1 MLASAASN
9 RFIIFERSTWD
20 RLAPIPH
27 LGSRMS
33 LFRSP
38 SRPTAL
44 LLLAALLVWPALARA
59 GGGPVPEY
67 APVPGDWNPP
77 ALTFPGNRI
86 TLLEAVR
93 LTLEN
98 DPNLRLQ
105 EQSTR
110 SQRGAFLSEKG
121 AFDPTISGDASWLFT
136 QQSLRLTQIAAEK
149 STRSD
154 FDKAITAAQN
164 DTAVAQANLD
174 EVNRI
179 AANPDTFRTNSSDP
193 DVLQFA
199 LNVAQLNQLIANETD
214 PAKKADLLAQRSLL
228 LQAGV
233 ASFGATL
240 AGKQASEQKARD
252 DRAKLG
258 DVPKV
263 IQENKVDLNLSMS
276 FPYRDGVTAGLFAS
290 GSYDANGYKG
300 RAKQTSLGG
309 LGIED
314 VYTAEIGF
322 SLNISLLRGRGTDA
336 TGAFEKAA
344 GIDYEAS
351 ELILKQT
358 ASSSVA
364 NTIVAYWNLVAAQEF
379 LEISRNAAGRGDK
392 RLAVTDALIE
402 GDELPRAER
411 TRSLASQAT
420 DAAQV
425 ASSERAVNE
434 ARVTLART
442 IGLAVTEPANAPL
455 AADPFPPVPDAGA
468 LSALAPSP
476 FIDLALQRRWDRQAT
491 AKLRESGGVL
501 TTAAR
506 TALRPRLDFAGR
518 ISANTIA
525 ETSLAQTANAW
536 TGPGWQASLQ
546 FEKPVGNNAAKGRLL
561 QSEADLAQR
570 SINASDLDRNIRAN
584 IVSLVASVKTT
595 GEQVALLDEAVRFY
609 GQTIDSEYERYR
621 GGQTSL
627 LDMIVTEDVQTNAL
641 VTWTSAR
648 QQLASLVAKL
658 RFETGTLVESRGD
671 LNLVRPEDLVTVP
684 PAAGK

>member
-1 MLASAASN
+1 
-9 RFIIFERSTWD
+9 
-20 RLAPIPH
+20 
-27 LGSRMS
+27 MS
-33 LFRSP
+33 LFRAP

-44 LLLAALLVWPALARA
+44 LLLTALLVWPARARA
-59 GGGPVPEY
+59 ADGPVPEY
-67 APVPGDWNPP
+67 APVPGEWNPP

-110 SQRGAFLSEKG
+110 SQRGAFLVEKG
-121 AFDPTISGDASWLFT
+121 AFDPTISGDATWTFT
-136 QQSLRLTQIAAEK
+136 QQSLRLTQITSETNNRA
-149 STRSD
+149 D
-154 FDKAITAAQN
+154 FDKAITAAQQ
-164 DTAVAQANLD
+164 DTAVAKANLA

-179 AANPDTFRTNSSDP
+179 AANPDTYRTNSSDP
-193 DVLQFA
+193 DVLQLQ
-199 LNVAQLNQLIANETD
+199 LNVAQFNQLIANETD
-214 PAKKADLLAQRSLL
+214 PTKKADLIAQRGQA
-228 LQAGV
+228 LQAAV
-233 ASFGATL
+233 ASFGATV
-240 AGKQASEQKARD
+240 AGKQGSEQKAKD

-263 IQENKVDLNLSMS
+263 TQESKVDLNLSMS
-276 FPYRDGVTAGLFAS
+276 FPFRDGVTAGLFAS
-290 GSYDANGYKG
+290 GGYDSNGYKG
-300 RAKQTSLGG
+300 KDKQSTLGG
-309 LGIED
+309 LGVED
-314 VYTAEIGF
+314 VYTAEVGF
-322 SLNISLLRGRGTDA
+322 SLNIALLRGRGTDA
-336 TGAFEKAA
+336 TGAFEKSA

-351 ELILKQT
+351 ALVLRQT

-379 LEISRNAAGRGDK
+379 LEISRNAAGRGSK
-392 RLAVTDALIE
+392 RLEVTDALIA

-411 TRSLASQAT
+411 ARSLASQAT
-420 DAAQV
+420 DSAQV

-434 ARVTLART
+434 ARVTLAKT
-442 IGLAVTEPANAPL
+442 MGLSVTEPANAPL
-455 AADPFPPVPDAGA
+455 AADSFPPVPDART

-476 FIDLALQRRWDRQAT
+476 YIDLALQKRWDRQAS
-491 AKLRESGGVL
+491 AKLKESGGVL

-518 ISANTIA
+518 VSVNTIA
-525 ETSLAQTANAW
+525 ETSLAQTPNAW

-561 QSEADLAQR
+561 QSESDLAQR

-584 IVSLVASVKTT
+584 IVSLVASVKTA

-609 GQTIDSEYERYR
+609 GQTIDSESERYR

-627 LDMIVTEDVQTNAL
+627 LDMIVTQDVQTNAL

-648 QQLASLVAKL
+648 QQLASFVAKL
-658 RFETGTLVESRGD
+658 RYETGTLVESRGD

-684 PAAGK
+684 PAGAK